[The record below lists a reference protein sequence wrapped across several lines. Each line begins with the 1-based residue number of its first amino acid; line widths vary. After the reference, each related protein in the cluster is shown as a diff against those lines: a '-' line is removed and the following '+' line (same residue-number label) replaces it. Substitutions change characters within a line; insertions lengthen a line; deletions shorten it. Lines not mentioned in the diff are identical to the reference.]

1 MFTASP
7 LLGTPMDK
15 HAGETKSWFMLDVVQ
30 TAGARYGTNNTAQ
43 SGLKSKPLPNYSK
56 IVLNRINVCQSHEIV

>member
-1 MFTASP
+1 
-7 LLGTPMDK
+7 
-15 HAGETKSWFMLDVVQ
+15 MLDVVQ

-56 IVLNRINVCQSHEIV
+56 IVLNRIDVCQSHEIV